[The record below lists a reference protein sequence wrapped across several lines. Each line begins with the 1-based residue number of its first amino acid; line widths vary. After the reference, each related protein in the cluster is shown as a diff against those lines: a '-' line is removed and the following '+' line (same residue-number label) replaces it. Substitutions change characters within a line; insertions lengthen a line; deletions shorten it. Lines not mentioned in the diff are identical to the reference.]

1 MHTQPAT
8 ACCAI
13 HAVQP
18 GRKSSVQC
26 TWALVSTVQFV
37 IVVNISHACR
47 WKTIILHTCL
57 SPFSS
62 DTEHACCA
70 RQLCGALLY
79 TTTTLPAFLRCV
91 RVAWLTSLCIRW
103 RCLPTLL
110 LSPFLQG
117 MTVLS
122 LRHLAH
128 ARQWNRGSIPRL
140 PAPPTRHTPPRVNV
154 ALLNFTRLLRVSRHL
169 ELRYCFLYLVRNNK
183 LFFRGRTVGL
193 PVSYTHLTLP
203 TKA

>member
-18 GRKSSVQC
+18 GRKSSVQY
-26 TWALVSTVQFV
+26 TRALVSTVQFV

-117 MTVLS
+117 MTVYPCGT
-122 LRHLAH
+122 LRTPESGTG
-128 ARQWNRGSIPRL
+128 ARYLDCQHRRL
-140 PAPPTRHTPPRVNV
+140 
-154 ALLNFTRLLRVSRHL
+154 
-169 ELRYCFLYLVRNNK
+169 
-183 LFFRGRTVGL
+183 G
-193 PVSYTHLTLP
+193 THP
-203 TKA
+203 HE